1 MRTIKQLKMKKFII
15 IAIAIIGLTL
25 TSCGGNTTEGTST
38 ATDST
43 SVKVDSS
50 SVVLDS
56 TCVVNCDTTKN

>member
-1 MRTIKQLKMKKFII
+1 MKNLII
-15 IAIAIIGLTL
+15 VAIAIVGLTL

-43 SVKVDSS
+43 SV
-50 SVVLDS
+50 VLDS